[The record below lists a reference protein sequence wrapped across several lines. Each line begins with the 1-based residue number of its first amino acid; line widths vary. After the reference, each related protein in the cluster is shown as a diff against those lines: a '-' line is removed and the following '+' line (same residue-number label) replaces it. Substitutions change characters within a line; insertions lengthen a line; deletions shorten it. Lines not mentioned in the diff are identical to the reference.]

1 MLLCDDNAH
10 IWPNLCTS
18 EFHLKV
24 NTGGPWLLGWLGP
37 KKFPDNWSPDK
48 SNNLTSPSFSNGI
61 IFTSESLK
69 RHKTNRIV
77 FISCRLACRA
87 LPVLPKVK
95 SAQLFRRSL
104 PPTARSTQSRSS
116 RSKLFHKQKP
126 AKFEDTALLR
136 PLSQRKSWILGIAGT
151 FEISEETKSV

>member
-1 MLLCDDNAH
+1 MALKFVIGIYEKSKIS
-10 IWPNLCTS
+10 IWRT
-18 EFHLKV
+18 FLKF
-24 NTGGPWLLGWLGP
+24 TPWLHTFFSS
-37 KKFPDNWSPDK
+37 KQKR
-48 SNNLTSPSFSNGI
+48 SNCWKLEAVDHL
-61 IFTSESLK
+61 TSESFK

-136 PLSQRKSWILGIAGT
+136 PLSQRKSWKLGIAGT